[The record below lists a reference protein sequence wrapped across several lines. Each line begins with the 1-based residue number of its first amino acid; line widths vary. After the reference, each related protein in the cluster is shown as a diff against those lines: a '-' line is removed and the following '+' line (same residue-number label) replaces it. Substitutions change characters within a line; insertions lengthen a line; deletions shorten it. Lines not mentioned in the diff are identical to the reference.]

1 MLQEVKIEDLE
12 AGDEIL
18 LSCQTSFRYVRIL
31 RTPQLGKKLHWK
43 TQAPMYKAVKCSS
56 RAIETTQTHTWGNG
70 HKRTWI
76 CTKWVLTDKDHN
88 KEFYQN
94 LTERQMLLIKKNTN

>member
-1 MLQEVKIEDLE
+1 MQEIKVEDLE
-12 AGDEIL
+12 AGDEVL

-56 RAIETTQTHTWGNG
+56 KTIETSQTHTWGNG

-76 CTKWVLTDKDHN
+76 ETKWILTDKDHN

-94 LTERQMLLIKKNTN
+94 LSDRQIILIKKNNN

>member
-1 MLQEVKIEDLE
+1 MLQEIEIKDLE

-43 TQAPMYKAVKCSS
+43 TQAPLYKSVKCSS
-56 RAIETTQTHTWGNG
+56 RVIETTQTHQWSNG
-70 HKRTWI
+70 HKRTRI

-88 KEFYQN
+88 KEFYQD
-94 LTERQMLLIKKNTN
+94 LTERQILLIKKNNN